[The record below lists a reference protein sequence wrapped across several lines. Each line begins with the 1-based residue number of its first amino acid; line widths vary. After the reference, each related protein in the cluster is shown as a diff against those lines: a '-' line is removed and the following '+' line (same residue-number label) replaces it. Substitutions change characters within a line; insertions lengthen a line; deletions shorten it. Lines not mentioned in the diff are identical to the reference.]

1 MKVAEARLAFKLEN
15 FVTPTVKLNTKSDR
29 IYKSEGY
36 LCDDC
41 KIENLNQQTSSD
53 QLKQASEL
61 KLVKVR
67 TNENIEGQTHQY
79 KGYIDSQNHILFHC
93 VANDKLRKGKQLN
106 KIEDCVLI
114 FKEVIARRNK
124 QSKAKHN
131 IL

>member
-1 MKVAEARLAFKLEN
+1 MTNLQTRERVRGRESEREREIERN
-15 FVTPTVKLNTKSDR
+15 RKSDR
-29 IYKSEGY
+29 KYKSEGY

-41 KIENLNQQTSSD
+41 KIDNVSQQTSSD

-79 KGYIDSQNHILFHC
+79 KGYIDSQHYILFHC
-93 VANDKLRKGKQLN
+93 VANNKLRRGKQLD
-106 KIEDCVLI
+106 KLEDCVSM

-124 QSKAKHN
+124 KAKN
-131 IL
+131 IT